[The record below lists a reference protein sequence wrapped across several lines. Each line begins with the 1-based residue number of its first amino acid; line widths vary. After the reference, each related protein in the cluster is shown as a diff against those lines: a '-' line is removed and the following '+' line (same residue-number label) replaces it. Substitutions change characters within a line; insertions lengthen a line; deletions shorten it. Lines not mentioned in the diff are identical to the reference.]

1 MELNAVD
8 LALALGV
15 CLSLAVGAWRGFLYE
30 VFSLAGWVAAFFIAR
45 WWAADVAIRL
55 PMGAASEGLRFA
67 AAFVLVFVVAA
78 FIAGLISWLIRKLA
92 VKVGLRPVD
101 RVLGAFFGLVRA
113 AVLLVLLAFGVT
125 LTPLARHEAWVQSTG
140 AQFFVGVAQQGKSM
154 LPEELLK
161 VLP

>member
-8 LALALGV
+8 MALALGV

-30 VFSLAGWVAAFFIAR
+30 VFSLAGWVAAFFMAR
-45 WWAADVAIRL
+45 WWAADVAVRL
-55 PMGAASEGLRFA
+55 PMGAASEGLRYA
-67 AAFVLVFVVAA
+67 VAFVVVFVVAA
-78 FIAGLISWLIRKLA
+78 FVAGLISWLIRKLA
-92 VKVGLRPVD
+92 NKVGLRPVD

-113 AVLLVLLAFGVT
+113 AFLSVVLAFGVS
-125 LTPLARHEAWVQSTG
+125 LTPLAKHAAWVQSAG
-140 AQFFVGVAQQGKSM
+140 AQFLVGVAQQGKPM

>member
-8 LALALGV
+8 VALALGA

-30 VFSLAGWVAAFFIAR
+30 VFSLAGWVAAFFAAR
-45 WWAADVAIRL
+45 WLAADVAAQL
-55 PMGAASEGLRFA
+55 PMGNASEGLRFGV
-67 AAFVLVFVVAA
+67 AFVAVFVVAA
-78 FIAGLISWLIRKLA
+78 FLAGLVSWLIRKLA

-101 RVLGAFFGLVRA
+101 RVLGAFFGAVRA
-113 AVLLVLLAFGVT
+113 AVLLVVLAFGVT
-125 LTPLARHEAWVQSTG
+125 LTPLAKHEAWVQSSG